1 MAKFKAKNDTYY
13 NFSYI
18 KKGTVIDA
26 PDSLRSS
33 LNFECLT
40 PAPVDTGV
48 QAVDGNADNTGA
60 SPKDM
65 AVENMPYPQ
74 LCALGS
80 SLGIKVGNIKK
91 PDLIAAIKE
100 KLNNEAQPLD
110 DESKNDAGGDRT
122 GTDNQ

>member
-26 PDSLRSS
+26 PDTLRSS

-40 PAPVDTGV
+40 PASVGTGV
-48 QAVDGNADNTGA
+48 QAVGNGRADNTGIEL
-60 SPKDM
+60 KDM
-65 AVENMPYPQ
+65 AVDNMSYQQ

-80 SLGIKVGNIKK
+80 SLGIKVGSIKK

-100 KLNNEAQPLD
+100 KLN
-110 DESKNDAGGDRT
+110 ESKNDAGGDCT
-122 GTDNQ
+122 GSDNQ